1 MCYITKNNIGSTQK
15 MSVEPWEMSLEERE
29 DFMKRTTSPILHY
42 GPIAQLVERVAV
54 NHRLS

>member
-1 MCYITKNNIGSTQK
+1 

-42 GPIAQLVERVAV
+42 GLIAQLAEQSAV
-54 NHRLS
+54 VN